1 MERKTVF
8 SGLQPTGNLHIGNY
22 LGALRN
28 WVRLQEEYDCVY
40 CVVDLHAITVPL
52 DPAEFN
58 RDRLE
63 AAKVLLAAGVDPE
76 RSLFYYQSQVPQ
88 HTELAWIL
96 GTITGTGQL
105 NRMTQFK
112 DKSDKAGSNLGL
124 YSYPVLMAADILL
137 FRADAVPI
145 GEDQK
150 QHLELTRDLVE
161 RFNHRFGDEFP
172 MPEPIIPEKGA
183 RVMSLQDP
191 TAKMSKSD
199 PDESSRILI
208 LDDPDT
214 IRKRLK
220 RAVTDSETE
229 VRYDWAKKP
238 GVSNLIEI
246 MSLFT
251 DASVASIEA
260 DYGSGGYGK
269 FKEAVAEAVV
279 AGLAPL
285 RSNYE
290 EMDDAEVARLMQRGA
305 LDARTRAEGFQQ
317 AVRRRVG
324 LSG

>member
-1 MERKTVF
+1 
-8 SGLQPTGNLHIGNY
+8 
-22 LGALRN
+22 
-28 WVRLQEEYDCVY
+28 
-40 CVVDLHAITVPL
+40 
-52 DPAEFN
+52 
-58 RDRLE
+58 
-63 AAKVLLAAGVDPE
+63 
-76 RSLFYYQSQVPQ
+76 
-88 HTELAWIL
+88 
-96 GTITGTGQL
+96 
-105 NRMTQFK
+105 
-112 DKSDKAGSNLGL
+112 
-124 YSYPVLMAADILL
+124 
-137 FRADAVPI
+137 
-145 GEDQK
+145 
-150 QHLELTRDLVE
+150 
-161 RFNHRFGDEFP
+161 
-172 MPEPIIPEKGA
+172 
-183 RVMSLQDP
+183 MSLQDP

-229 VRYDWAKKP
+229 VRYDWANKP